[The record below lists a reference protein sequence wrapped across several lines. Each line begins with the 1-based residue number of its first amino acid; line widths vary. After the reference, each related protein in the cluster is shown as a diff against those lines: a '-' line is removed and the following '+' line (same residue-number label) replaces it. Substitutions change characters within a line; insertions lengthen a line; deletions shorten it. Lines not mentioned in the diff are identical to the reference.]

1 MTSRL
6 APGLLPEGL
15 RDTLPPQAHGQMRLM
30 RAILD
35 VLSSHGYERVD
46 PPLVEFAESLTSPI
60 VSGARSDLFRFMDPK
75 SQHMLAVRADI
86 TGQVARIASTR
97 MAGQVRPL
105 RLAYMG
111 PVLRLAGTA
120 LDADRQFLQVG
131 GELIGNDGPAATAQ
145 TIAVAVEALRAA
157 GLEQLSLDLV
167 IPDLAPT
174 LLRAHGVADAA
185 PVLEALDAKDAGAL
199 AGHPL
204 EALLVG
210 LLDAAGPATA
220 GLARLR
226 ALDLPGAARAL
237 VDDAA
242 ATLDLLALADAP
254 ISLDPADRRGFAY
267 QTRIGFSLFAPGVR
281 EAAVRGGA
289 YVIRSATQPEPA
301 VGFTLYFDRIL
312 DAVAAP
318 PPLPRVYLPWGAA
331 TDAGSRLRAEGW
343 VTVAALGP
351 DEDPHAVARDQR
363 CSHILEGVCAVQ
375 L

>member
-97 MAGQVRPL
+97 MAGQARPL

-210 LLDAAGPATA
+210 LLDAAGPAAA

-242 ATLDLLALADAP
+242 TTLDLLALADAA

-318 PPLPRVYLPWGAA
+318 PPLPRVYLPWHASA
-331 TDAGSRLRAEGW
+331 EAGTRLRAEGW
-343 VTVAALGP
+343 VTVAALGL
-351 DEDPHAVARDQR
+351 DDDSHAAARDQR
-363 CSHILEGVCAVQ
+363 CSHILESDSIIA

>member
-97 MAGQVRPL
+97 MAGQARPL

-210 LLDAAGPATA
+210 LLDAAGPAAA

-242 ATLDLLALADAP
+242 TTLDLLALADAA

-318 PPLPRVYLPWGAA
+318 PPLPRVYLPWHASA
-331 TDAGSRLRAEGW
+331 EAGTRLRAEGW

-351 DEDPHAVARDQR
+351 DDDPHAAARDQR
-363 CSHILEGVCAVQ
+363 CSHILESDSIIA

>member
-35 VLSSHGYERVD
+35 TLASHGYERVD

-60 VSGARSDLFRFMDPK
+60 VSGARTDLFRFMDPK

-97 MAGQVRPL
+97 MGGQARPL
-105 RLAYMG
+105 RLSYMG

-131 GELIGNDGPAATAQ
+131 GELIGTDSPAACAE
-145 TIAVAVEALRAA
+145 TISVAVQALRAA
-157 GLEQLSLDLV
+157 GLDSLSLDLA

-174 LLRAHGVADAA
+174 ILRAHGGADPATA
-185 PVLEALDAKDAGAL
+185 LEALDAKDAGAL

-204 EALLVG
+204 QRLLVG
-210 LLDAAGPATA
+210 LLEAAGPAEA

-226 ALDLPGAARAL
+226 ALDLPAAARAL
-237 VDDAA
+237 VADAA
-242 ATLDLLALADAP
+242 TTLDLLALPNVA
-254 ISLDPADRRGFAY
+254 ISLDPSDRRGFAY

-289 YVIRSATQPEPA
+289 YVIRSAQQPEPA

-312 DAVAAP
+312 EVVAAP
-318 PPLPRVYLPWGAA
+318 PAPLRLYLPWGTTQETAA
-331 TDAGSRLRAEGW
+331 RLRADGW
-343 VTVAALGP
+343 VTVAALDAEP
-351 DEDPHAVARDQR
+351 DPRMAAQRQR
-363 CSHILEGVCAVQ
+363 CSHILDGVSAVE

>member
-97 MAGQVRPL
+97 MAGQARPL

-210 LLDAAGPATA
+210 LLDAAGPAAA

-242 ATLDLLALADAP
+242 TTLDLLALADAA

-318 PPLPRVYLPWGAA
+318 PPLPRVYLPWHASA
-331 TDAGSRLRAEGW
+331 EAGTRLRAEGW
-343 VTVAALGP
+343 VTVAALGL
-351 DEDPHAVARDQR
+351 DDDPHAAARDQR
-363 CSHILEGVCAVQ
+363 CSHILESDSIIA

>member
-97 MAGQVRPL
+97 MAGQARPL

-210 LLDAAGPATA
+210 LLDAAGPAAA

-242 ATLDLLALADAP
+242 TTLDLLALADAA

-281 EAAVRGGA
+281 EAAVRGVPMSSA
-289 YVIRSATQPEPA
+289 RPPSRNRRLASRSISTVFWTRWLHRRRCRASICHGMPQPRPA
-301 VGFTLYFDRIL
+301 P
-312 DAVAAP
+312 ACAP
-318 PPLPRVYLPWGAA
+318 R
-331 TDAGSRLRAEGW
+331 AG
-343 VTVAALGP
+343 
-351 DEDPHAVARDQR
+351 
-363 CSHILEGVCAVQ
+363 
-375 L
+375 

>member
-1 MTSRL
+1 MTSRP

-35 VLSSHGYERVD
+35 VLASHGYERVD

-60 VSGARSDLFRFMDPK
+60 VSGARADLFRFMDPK

-97 MAGQVRPL
+97 MTGQARPL

-131 GELIGNDGPAATAQ
+131 GELIGNDSPAATAE
-145 TIAVAVEALRAA
+145 TITVAVEALRAA
-157 GLEQLSLDLV
+157 GLDRLSLDLA

-174 LLRAHGVADAA
+174 LLRAHGVADPA

-199 AGHPL
+199 ADLPL
-204 EALLVG
+204 APVLIG
-210 LLDAAGPATA
+210 LLEAAGPAQA
-220 GLARLR
+220 GLTRLH
-226 ALDLPGAARAL
+226 ALDLPEAARAL
-237 VDDAA
+237 VEGAA
-242 ATLDLLALADAP
+242 ATLGLLALPDVA

-267 QTRIGFSLFAPGVR
+267 QTRIGFSLFAPGAR

-289 YVIRSATQPEPA
+289 YVIRSVAQPEPA

-312 DAVAAP
+312 EVVEAPAAP
-318 PPLPRVYLPWGAA
+318 PRLYLPWG
-331 TDAGSRLRAEGW
+331 TSPDTGLRLRTEGW

-351 DEDPHAVARDQR
+351 EDDPHATARRQR
-363 CSHILEGVCAVQ
+363 CSHIVDEADPVL

>member
-1 MTSRL
+1 MADCASRRTAACASGESLVVLGRSPVTSRL

-97 MAGQVRPL
+97 MAGQARPL

-210 LLDAAGPATA
+210 LLDAAGPAAA

-242 ATLDLLALADAP
+242 TTLDLLALADAA

-281 EAAVRGGA
+281 EAAVRGVPMSSA
-289 YVIRSATQPEPA
+289 RPPSRNRRLASRSISTVFWTRWLHRRRCRASICHGMPQPRPA
-301 VGFTLYFDRIL
+301 P
-312 DAVAAP
+312 ACAP
-318 PPLPRVYLPWGAA
+318 R
-331 TDAGSRLRAEGW
+331 AG
-343 VTVAALGP
+343 
-351 DEDPHAVARDQR
+351 
-363 CSHILEGVCAVQ
+363 
-375 L
+375 